1 MSVEATTRAPA
12 SAGDP
17 TVPREG
23 SRWAEASTRSLH
35 GRCWQAPSTRRAV
48 PIVVVHGLGVASRMC
63 QPVAARLARWH
74 PVYAPD
80 LAGFGRSRG
89 GSVLDIDA
97 HADDLAAWLG
107 AMRLERP
114 VVVGVSVGSQV
125 VTALVQR
132 HADLCRGAVLGS
144 PTVDASRRSWLRQ
157 LPRWQLEQ
165 ATQSMRMRAIQVA
178 DYARAGIPRVVR
190 TFAGALA
197 DRPEAR
203 LPDVTVPVLVCWGTR
218 DPLLSRWWAT
228 TLTEAAPQGRLR
240 VIPGGLHA
248 LTHESALEFARVIL
262 HFVPRGLDD
271 ATPSSH
277 AASTCNGG

>member
-1 MSVEATTRAPA
+1 MTVDTTTRAPA

-17 TVPREG
+17 TVAREA
-23 SRWAEASTRSLH
+23 SCWAEGATRALH
-35 GRCWQAPSTRRAV
+35 ARCWQAPATRHAV

-63 QPVAARLARWH
+63 QPVAARLARQH

-89 GSVLDIDA
+89 GPVLDIDA

-114 VVVGVSVGSQV
+114 IVVGVSVGSQV
-125 VTALVQR
+125 VAALVQR
-132 HADLCRGAVLGS
+132 HADRCRGAVLGS
-144 PTVDASRRSWLRQ
+144 PTVDASRRGWLRQ

-178 DYARAGIPRVVR
+178 DYARAGVPRVAR
-190 TFAGALA
+190 TFAHALA

-203 LPDVTVPVLVCWGTR
+203 LPDVSVPVLVCWGTR
-218 DPLLSRWWAT
+218 DPLLSRWWVT
-228 TLTEAAPQGRLR
+228 SLTEAAPQGRLR

-262 HFVPRGLDD
+262 HFVPPETD
-271 ATPSSH
+271 APRAAH
-277 AASTCNGG
+277 AASPRNGG